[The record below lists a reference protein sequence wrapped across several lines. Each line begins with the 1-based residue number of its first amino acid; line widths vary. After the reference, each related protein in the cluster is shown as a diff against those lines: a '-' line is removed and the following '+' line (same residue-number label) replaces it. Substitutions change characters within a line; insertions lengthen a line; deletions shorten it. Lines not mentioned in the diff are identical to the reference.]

1 MKRYSLLVEFT
12 DGTQEKFFSSISPTV
27 IRNKSYVYRNET
39 CRQHAIKVMY
49 VYDNTL
55 KTIFGNPIPGH
66 RTHPC
71 YYKGKEDWY

>member
-12 DGTQEKFFSSISPTV
+12 DGSREKFFSSVSTSAI
-27 IRNKSYVYRNET
+27 INKSYVYRSG
-39 CRQHAIKVMY
+39 HAIKVMY

-55 KTIFGNPIPGH
+55 QTIVGKPIPGQ

-71 YYKGKEDWY
+71 YYRGKDNDA

>member
-12 DGTQEKFFSSISPTV
+12 DGSRERFFSSVSTSAI
-27 IRNKSYVYRNET
+27 INKSYAYRNET
-39 CRQHAIKVMY
+39 CRQRAIKVMY

-55 KTIFGNPIPGH
+55 QTIVGKPIPGQ

-71 YYKGKEDWY
+71 YYRGKDNDA

>member
-12 DGTQEKFFSSISPTV
+12 DGSRERFFSSVSTLA
-27 IRNKSYVYRNET
+27 IRNKSYAYRNET
-39 CRQHAIKVMY
+39 CRKNYIKVMY

-55 KTIFGNPIPGH
+55 QTIVGKPIPGQ

-71 YYKGKEDWY
+71 YYKGKED

>member
-12 DGTQEKFFSSISPTV
+12 DGSRERFFSSVSTSA

-39 CRQHAIKVMY
+39 CCNEHAIKVMY

-55 KTIFGNPIPGH
+55 QTIVGKPIPGQ

-71 YYKGKEDWY
+71 YYKGKED